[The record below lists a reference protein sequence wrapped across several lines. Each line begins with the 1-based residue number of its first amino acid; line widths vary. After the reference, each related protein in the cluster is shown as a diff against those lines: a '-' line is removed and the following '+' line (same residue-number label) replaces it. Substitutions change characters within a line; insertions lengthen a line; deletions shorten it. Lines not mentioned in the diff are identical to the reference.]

1 MEKETGK
8 EAGTGRN
15 MRLNMKQSRTTL
27 KLTAVALG
35 VVALLAAA
43 AMAGV
48 NRGEEMRASG
58 ISAGAPDTM
67 PVHDVHSTAP
77 KHPHRL

>member
-1 MEKETGK
+1 
-8 EAGTGRN
+8 
-15 MRLNMKQSRTTL
+15 MKQSRTTL
-27 KLTAVALG
+27 KLAAVALG
-35 VVALLAAA
+35 VVALFAAA

-67 PVHDVHSTAP
+67 AVHDVRSTAP
-77 KHPHRL
+77 KHSHRL